1 VTNLYRERTIKY
13 FLNKTVS
20 YNQASGTNVH
30 VHVSHYYDTR
40 ETDDAETGLGDA
52 GLNKHIIP

>member
-1 VTNLYRERTIKY
+1 MTNLYRERTIKY

-30 VHVSHYYDTR
+30 VHVSHYYGTG
-40 ETDDAETGLGDA
+40 ETDDAETGLGDT